1 MPPQEQGM
9 NLIRRRSRFAGLVR
23 NTNEDDGSMAY
34 SVSRVTRFGT
44 MALLAVAVGR
54 VCRDRKCAAFG
65 VRACR
70 PLRRWPTATPFWQRS
85 MAESCHLPPLTV
97 WPGPT
102 GCALWKPNTRHWKRP
117 PLGQVVAWKSQ
128 ARGTAGEVSA
138 GTPYQVGQQNCRQY
152 THTATIRGVPVKG
165 QGAACRNEDGSWT
178 PLG

>member
-9 NLIRRRSRFAGLVR
+9 NPIRRKSRFAGLVR

-44 MALLAVAVGR
+44 MALLAVAVAG
-54 VCRDRKCAAFG
+54 CAATG
-65 VRACR
+65 SVQ
-70 PLRRWPTATPFWQRS
+70 PLAFAPAATQKVADS
-85 MAESCHLPPLTV
+85 DAILAALNGGILPPAAADGLA
-97 WPGPT
+97 GPDRLR
-102 GCALWKPNTRHWKRP
+102 ALEAEYQALEKA

>member
-9 NLIRRRSRFAGLVR
+9 NPIRRRSRFAGLVR

-44 MALLAVAVGR
+44 MALLAVAVGG
-54 VCRDRKCAAFG
+54 CAATG
-65 VRACR
+65 SVQ
-70 PLRRWPTATPFWQRS
+70 PLAFAPAATQKVADS
-85 MAESCHLPPLTV
+85 DAILAALNGGILPPAAADGLA
-97 WPGPT
+97 GPDRLR
-102 GCALWKPNTRHWKRP
+102 ALEAEYQALEKA